1 MNELRTS
8 RKKLASVVV
17 AASFASTLLS
27 PSFARADEVS
37 PDGKGIIGG
46 ALLGAEVVTL
56 PMALFQVKSG
66 ALYAL
71 GGGAGA
77 IGGGVG
83 GYFIERASFSNDGR
97 VPVYMLA
104 GGLALIIPTTVL
116 ILNATAYHPSENAT
130 EDHAPTNGPDANP
143 GSANGSVVV
152 GVPPPSSQS
161 TPPPPSSSTTVTPS
175 TPTSTPPATTPAP
188 SPAPAGG
195 PTTPSVPLTLDA
207 GRARPLS
214 LIDFSGGSVW
224 SLALPIP
231 EVRPMYSMAEQ
242 KQYGLPQGTELRLPL
257 FHASF

>member
-17 AASFASTLLS
+17 ATAFASALLAPNS
-27 PSFARADEVS
+27 ARADEVS

-46 ALLGAEVVTL
+46 ALLGAEVITL

-71 GGGAGA
+71 GAGAGA
-77 IGGGVG
+77 VGGGVG

-143 GSANGSVVV
+143 GSTNGSVVV
-152 GVPPPSSQS
+152 GVPPPSSGSPAPSQ
-161 TPPPPSSSTTVTPS
+161 TPSSTTTVTPS
-175 TPTSTPPATTPAP
+175 TPPSSTPTPAP
-188 SPAPAGG
+188 TPAGG
-195 PTTPSVPLTLDA
+195 ATTPSV
-207 GRARPLS
+207 PLS

-224 SLALPIP
+224 SLALPMP

>member
-1 MNELRTS
+1 MRTA
-8 RKKLASVVV
+8 RKNLASVVV
-17 AASFASTLLS
+17 ATAFASALFAPNS
-27 PSFARADEVS
+27 ARADEVS

-56 PMALFQVKSG
+56 PMAIFQVRSG
-66 ALYAL
+66 ALYAI
-71 GGGAGA
+71 GGGVGA

-83 GYFIERASFSNDGR
+83 GYFIERAGFSSDGR

-116 ILNATAYHPSENAT
+116 VLNATAYHPSDNAT

-143 GSANGSVVV
+143 GAAGGSVVV
-152 GVPPPSSQS
+152 GVPPPSS
-161 TPPPPSSSTTVTPS
+161 PPATTAPSSST
-175 TPTSTPPATTPAP
+175 PPAATPAPAPAP
-188 SPAPAGG
+188 SPAPSGGAG
-195 PTTPSVPLTLDA
+195 TPST
-207 GRARPLS
+207 PLS
-214 LIDFSGGSVW
+214 LIDLSGGSVW
-224 SLALPIP
+224 SLALPMP